1 MDRSD
6 GRSRPRPVMVDKLAG
21 LKNLGPESSK
31 WLRKVGL
38 HSKADLEKIGSLKAY
53 ALVREAGFPASLN
66 LVYALQAMLMDL
78 HWQKL
83 PTAVRNELK
92 VAVRLMASGD
102 DPPPWN
108 NGNILRTGSISS
120 R

>member
-1 MDRSD
+1 MEDE
-6 GRSRPRPVMVDKLAG
+6 LAG

-38 HSKADLEKIGSLKAY
+38 YSKADLEKIGPLKAY
-53 ALVREAGFPASLN
+53 ALLREAGFPASLN
-66 LVYALQAMLMDL
+66 LVYALQAMFMDL

-83 PTAVRNELK
+83 PTEVRDELK
-92 VAVRLMASGD
+92 VAVRLMADGD

-108 NGNILRTGSISS
+108 NGNI
-120 R
+120 

>member
-1 MDRSD
+1 M
-6 GRSRPRPVMVDKLAG
+6 GDKLTD

-31 WLRKVGL
+31 WLRKVGI
-38 HSKADLEKIGSLKAY
+38 HSKADIEKVGPLKAY
-53 ALVREAGFPASLN
+53 ALVRQAGLTASLN

-83 PTAVRNELK
+83 PADLRDELK
-92 VAVRLMASGD
+92 VAVRLMADGG

-108 NGNILRTGSISS
+108 SDDI
-120 R
+120 

>member
-1 MDRSD
+1 M
-6 GRSRPRPVMVDKLAG
+6 GDKLTD

-38 HSKADLEKIGSLKAY
+38 HSKADIEKVGPLKAY
-53 ALVREAGFPASLN
+53 ALVRQDGLPASLN

-83 PTAVRNELK
+83 PAPTCAMN
-92 VAVRLMASGD
+92 
-102 DPPPWN
+102 
-108 NGNILRTGSISS
+108 
-120 R
+120 